1 MQLATGS
8 NMRSTIH
15 EVFITTSQQSYFCIN
30 INFWGQLQPESQTPL
45 LFTFEW
51 GQAQWVVHCFLWR
64 QMRATTDVCRSFS
77 ASLGT
82 PRTDLG
88 LLRGGSWCLPLTRR
102 DRDMVLQRDRPWF
115 PPYPP
120 KLQKVFCLSQPP
132 SLQGHIFLHYN
143 TKDFNNKC
151 SSAENRSQHWWCFPG
166 THFPIYI
173 SIMPHISV
181 TFIQTYYSWVA
192 KCCLCPYT
200 HDRELYLHS
209 DAYWFVVFQ

>member
-8 NMRSTIH
+8 NMHSTMH

-51 GQAQWVVHCFLWR
+51 GQAQWAVHCFLWR
-64 QMRATTDVCRSFS
+64 QMRATTDVCRSRTGFS
-77 ASLGT
+77 GNPQERPGA
-82 PRTDLG
+82 PAWEE
-88 LLRGGSWCLPLTRR
+88 LLSAPTRR
-102 DRDMVLQRDRPWF
+102 ERDMVLQRAWF

-143 TKDFNNKC
+143 TKDFFTKC
-151 SSAENRSQHWWCFPG
+151 SSAEKKRSQHWWCFPG

-192 KCCLCPYT
+192 KCCLCP
-200 HDRELYLHS
+200 
-209 DAYWFVVFQ
+209 